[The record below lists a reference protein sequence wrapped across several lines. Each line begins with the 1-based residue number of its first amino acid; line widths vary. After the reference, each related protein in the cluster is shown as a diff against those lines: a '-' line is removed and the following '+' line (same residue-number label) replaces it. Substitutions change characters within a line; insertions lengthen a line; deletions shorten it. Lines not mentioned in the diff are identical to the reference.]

1 MSKIRY
7 CSLEEAWGEIPTP
20 INTKQ
25 SLEEETRAN
34 LPAANVNFNCQKEPM
49 TTMPNRSIV
58 NEPISSSIVSKHQ
71 NQTSINNMRS
81 NLDPQ
86 SKSLINTMDHLQVK
100 YGITK
105 NDYNTLLEQFSNVI
119 DSFNKTDISKEDF
132 SNQYAPYQ
140 NNQNNQSYDILFL
153 ILLGLF
159 IIYVLDKR

>member
-25 SLEEETRAN
+25 SLEKDARAN
-34 LPAANVNFNCQKEPM
+34 LPTSDVNFNCQKEPM
-49 TTMPNRSIV
+49 KNYPTQNLEVANT
-58 NEPISSSIVSKHQ
+58 NEV
-71 NQTSINNMRS
+71 NNMRDK
-81 NLDPQ
+81 LDP
-86 SKSLINTMDHLQVK
+86 SSRTLLNTMDHLQVK

-105 NDYNTLLEQFSNVI
+105 NDYNSLLEQFSNVI
-119 DSFNKTDISKEDF
+119 NNINKTEISKEDF

-140 NNQNNQSYDILFL
+140 NNQSYDILFL

-159 IIYVLDKR
+159 VIYVLDKR